1 MRQLG
6 PWLIGQG
13 KHGIIVDPRSTLRT
27 SDVSFPG
34 GDRPDFPNAP
44 TLAPME
50 IRPFRLPLKV
60 PFRGLT
66 ERRGALVRGALGWG
80 EFAPFDDYGQ
90 QADTRWL
97 DCAKE
102 QANHGWP
109 PPVRTEVAVN
119 AIIPAVAPELAAN
132 MAVASGCTTIKIKVG
147 DAQGF
152 ERVAAVRAALPEAN
166 LRVDGNG
173 IWTLAEAVEHLSALR
188 PLDLEYA
195 EQPVRSYD
203 DMARLRAAVDVPLA
217 ADELIRIDRRFDDVR
232 HVADVAVLKVP
243 TLGGVASTLHVAA
256 RIGLPVVISSALDTS
271 LGLAAGLAA
280 ACALP
285 EAPLACGLGTG
296 ALFAADSTEPLL
308 PEDGRMTLR
317 TYPQPRADLLSVRSD
332 VAYWRGRLTAANR
345 AG

>member
-1 MRQLG
+1 
-6 PWLIGQG
+6 
-13 KHGIIVDPRSTLRT
+13 
-27 SDVSFPG
+27 
-34 GDRPDFPNAP
+34 
-44 TLAPME
+44 ME

-80 EFAPFDDYGQ
+80 EFAPFDDYDQ

-97 DCAKE
+97 DCARE
-102 QANHGWP
+102 QANRNWP
-109 PPVRTEVAVN
+109 SPVRTEVAVN
-119 AIIPAVAPELAAN
+119 AIIPAIPPELAAT

-147 DAQGF
+147 DGQGL
-152 ERVAAVRAALPEAN
+152 ERVAAIRAALPEAS

-173 IWTLAEAVEHLSALR
+173 IWTLAEAVEHLRALR

-195 EQPVRSYD
+195 EQPVRTYH

-243 TLGGVASTLHVAA
+243 TLGGVATTLEVAA

-308 PEDGRMTLR
+308 PERGRMTWR
-317 TYPQPRADLLSVRSD
+317 DYPRPGADLPWVQSD
-332 VAYWRGRLTAANR
+332 LEYWQRRVTAASP
-345 AG
+345 AA